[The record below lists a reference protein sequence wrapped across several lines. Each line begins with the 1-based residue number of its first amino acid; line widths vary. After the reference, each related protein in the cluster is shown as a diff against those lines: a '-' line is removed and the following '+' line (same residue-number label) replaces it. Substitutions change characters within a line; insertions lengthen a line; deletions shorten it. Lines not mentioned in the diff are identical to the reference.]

1 MSEIEATYFRRY
13 LDDLRSIV
21 SAAQFTKVSGEQVA
35 AQSAL
40 ELLSDRVRATHVG
53 GGRLMFIGNGGS
65 AGICSHMATDYSKNG
80 GLRSTAFN
88 DASVL
93 TCISND
99 YDYSEVFAKQ
109 IEWHGRGEDLLIAIS
124 SSGRSPNIMKGVA
137 AAKARGAGVVT
148 LSGFKPDNPLREM
161 GELNVY
167 LASESYGF
175 VEIGHL
181 TVLHAVLDYTIAH
194 DT

>member
-1 MSEIEATYFRRY
+1 
-13 LDDLRSIV
+13 
-21 SAAQFTKVSGEQVA
+21 
-35 AQSAL
+35 
-40 ELLSDRVRATHVG
+40 
-53 GGRLMFIGNGGS
+53 
-65 AGICSHMATDYSKNG
+65 MATDYSKNG

-93 TCISND
+93 TCLSND

-109 IEWHGRGEDLLIAIS
+109 IEWHARGEDLLIAIS
-124 SSGRSPNIMKGVA
+124 SSGRSANILKGVA
-137 AAKARGAGVVT
+137 AAKTCGAGVVT
-148 LSGFKPDNPLREM
+148 LSGFKPSNPLREM

-181 TVLHAVLDYTIAH
+181 TVLHSVLDYTIAH
-194 DT
+194 NA